1 MILLGKVENEI
12 TIITD
17 VFTKYENKKLKR
29 GELYEKKLSRILSAI
44 LVMTLFTAN
53 MVTVKAYDETGPI
66 QKDALI
72 QKAKSRTTENYLTIK
87 DEATGEEITVNL
99 GEADISAKSTSDGIK
114 VTNTLD
120 LEKALENLPVT
131 KANQTVTDTLS
142 GWRGTVTISYTDDG
156 TWACLNYTSGNWRRV
171 SDSYSMSNANV
182 TYGQYLGT
190 NSKSRN
196 VSFGSTYS
204 INTGFSKG
212 KYGKDHFLGANINGR
227 VNGKSITVTCNHYL

>member
-1 MILLGKVENEI
+1 MK
-12 TIITD
+12 
-17 VFTKYENKKLKR
+17 
-29 GELYEKKLSRILSAI
+29 KKLSRILSVI
-44 LVMTLFTAN
+44 LVTALFAVN
-53 MVTVKAYDETGPI
+53 MVTAKAYDETDPM

-87 DEATGEEITVNL
+87 DEATGKEITVNL
-99 GEADISAKSTSDGIK
+99 GDADISAESTTDGIK

-120 LEKALENLPVT
+120 LEKALESLPAT
-131 KANQTVTDTLS
+131 RANQTVTNTLS

-156 TWACLNYTSGNWRRV
+156 TWACLNHVSGNWRRV
-171 SDSYSMSNANV
+171 SGSYSMSNANV

-196 VSFGSTYS
+196 ISFGSTFS

-212 KYGKDHFLGANINGR
+212 KYGSSHFLGANISGR
-227 VNGKSITVTCNHYL
+227 VNGKIITVTCNHNL

>member
-1 MILLGKVENEI
+1 M
-12 TIITD
+12 
-17 VFTKYENKKLKR
+17 
-29 GELYEKKLSRILSAI
+29 
-44 LVMTLFTAN
+44 
-53 MVTVKAYDETGPI
+53 
-66 QKDALI
+66 
-72 QKAKSRTTENYLTIK
+72 TIK

-171 SDSYSMSNANV
+171 SGSYSMSNANV